1 MKPLI
6 CSCSEKGAKRERERE
21 VAKWSQYCSFD
32 TCYPLAKWS
41 HIPAYVYEPQQPS
54 FLNPVHWK
62 VSYFLCSILSWFC
75 NTLYSTGW
83 LHHSIWAVLLLDMN
97 FPGQYATINKTYI
110 FAETKR
116 LHVFDCKGTPVLFDV
131 FDCKG
136 TPALEPL
143 QIHHWKKKG
152 WSWHGMLIYMGL

>member
-1 MKPLI
+1 MI
-6 CSCSEKGAKRERERE
+6 
-21 VAKWSQYCSFD
+21 
-32 TCYPLAKWS
+32 
-41 HIPAYVYEPQQPS
+41 
-54 FLNPVHWK
+54 
-62 VSYFLCSILSWFC
+62 
-75 NTLYSTGW
+75 TLESDNSAGW

-97 FPGQYATINKTYI
+97 FPGQYAAINKTYI

-152 WSWHGMLIYMGL
+152 